1 MSKLIHINKEYAE
14 WVKSLN
20 QRFRQSQVK
29 AAVKVNSEMLKFYW
43 SLGKDI
49 VAKDVVA
56 KWGDKIFVTLSAD
69 LKDALP
75 GVSGLS
81 VRNLQYMRQMYNTFM
96 PLLENTPQA
105 VAQNERDIT
114 PQLVAQNALDTI
126 CSIPW
131 GHIRYILD
139 KKYDA
144 HKSYFYVIKTLENNW
159 SRNVLLNFLDTDLY
173 ERQGKSLTNFT
184 NTLPKPQSDLAQQLT
199 KDPYCFD
206 FTQLKEKYDETEL
219 KDALVNNIQKLL
231 LEMGNG
237 FAYMGREYRMV
248 VGETELFCDML
259 FYNTKIH
266 SYIICEIKTQPFEPS
281 FLGQLSGYVSCANHV
296 LKGEGDNPTIGLLIC
311 KNKDEVMAR
320 YALEGYNQPLGIS
333 EYELSK
339 AFPENFKSSLPSIE
353 DIENELKEK

>member
-1 MSKLIHINKEYAE
+1 MSKLIHVNKEYAE

-96 PLLENTPQA
+96 PLLENTPQV

-114 PQLVAQNALDTI
+114 PQLVAQNALE
-126 CSIPW
+126 
-131 GHIRYILD
+131 
-139 KKYDA
+139 YDA

-184 NTLPKPQSDLAQQLT
+184 TTLPKPQSDLAQQLT

-248 VGETELFCDML
+248 VGETELFCDIL
-259 FYNTKIH
+259 FQDT
-266 SYIICEIKTQPFEPS
+266 
-281 FLGQLSGYVSCANHV
+281 
-296 LKGEGDNPTIGLLIC
+296 
-311 KNKDEVMAR
+311 
-320 YALEGYNQPLGIS
+320 AL
-333 EYELSK
+333 
-339 AFPENFKSSLPSIE
+339 
-353 DIENELKEK
+353 